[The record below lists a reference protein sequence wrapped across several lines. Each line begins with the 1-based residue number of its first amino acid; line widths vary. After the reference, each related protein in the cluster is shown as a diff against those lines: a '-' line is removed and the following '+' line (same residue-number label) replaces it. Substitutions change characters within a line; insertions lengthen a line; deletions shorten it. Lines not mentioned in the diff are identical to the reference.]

1 MGKKSKDTNASRA
14 AELQDELEQAQE
26 DVLEDVAAS
35 PRTVGDHLRFTPDSS
50 LADLDPHDAPGID
63 GGKLEGQEA
72 LAAGAERLSALQENL
87 YAEGKGGGT
96 RSVLLVVQ
104 GMDTSGKGGIV
115 RHVVGSCDP
124 QGVDHTTFK
133 APTPVERE
141 HDFLWRVRP
150 QLPAPGMIGVFDRS
164 HYEDVLVVRV
174 HDLVPRR
181 VWQRRYAAIN
191 RFEKSVVDRGTTVI
205 KVMLHISSG
214 EQRVRLAERLDRP
227 DKHWKYHP
235 GDVTERER
243 WADYQTAYDV
253 ALRRCSTE
261 QAPWFVVPA
270 DRKWYARWA
279 VQQLLIDHLE
289 QLDLQ
294 WPVADF
300 DVEQEKAR
308 LAAT

>member
-1 MGKKSKDTNASRA
+1 MGKKSKDINASRA

-63 GGKLEGQEA
+63 GGKLEGQQA
-72 LAAGAERLSALQENL
+72 LAAGVERLSALQEKL

-115 RHVVGSCDP
+115 RHVVGSCGP

-141 HDFLWRVRP
+141 HGFLWRVRP

-181 VWQRRYAAIN
+181 VWQRRYDAIN

-205 KVMLHISSG
+205 KVMLHISSD

-270 DRKWYARWA
+270 DRKWYARLA
-279 VQQLLIDHLE
+279 VQRLL
-289 QLDLQ
+289 LDALRGLSLG
-294 WPVADF
+294 WPAADF
-300 DVEQEKAR
+300 DVEVERAR
-308 LAAT
+308 LAAS